1 MSIQQSYS
9 SAFGEAKQAWC
20 ACKGVQGRR
29 FVHSKL
35 QLQKKKQLPANL
47 PKGEFQ
53 LVSVL
58 NDGVGVALYKF
69 SDTAA
74 CRDVSSTNHRHLPT
88 PNQPPIH
95 LSLTLPL
102 QLGINLG
109 HGIVY
114 WTDVK
119 WEVVSGNI
127 ITIDATPPEESAS
140 YETQQ
145 TVNLVF
151 KLKQLPALQSVCIIP
166 ASGHVVEEFCPF
178 SGGGDVYMFDKDL
191 VVVLLTVEEDKDND
205 DNDYEDDNPS
215 PQAQQEKENTPVP
228 PPLKRELRCSG
239 IENVGNVW

>member
-1 MSIQQSYS
+1 M
-9 SAFGEAKQAWC
+9 
-20 ACKGVQGRR
+20 
-29 FVHSKL
+29 HSKL
-35 QLQKKKQLPANL
+35 RLQKKKQLPANL

-74 CRDVSSTNHRHLPT
+74 CRDISSTNHRHLPT

-95 LSLTLPL
+95 LSWTLPL

-114 WTDVK
+114 GTDVK

-127 ITIDATPPEESAS
+127 ITIDATPPVESAS
-140 YETQQ
+140 YKTQQ

-151 KLKQLPALQSVCIIP
+151 KLKQLPALQSVRIIP